1 MGNFLAA
8 GSAKSFEKG
17 EKEQRKR
24 AKVRLCVTGEGGSFQ
39 SHITNK
45 LRAAQRKGKRGEA
58 AGETRTAISYLTLSA
73 VAIPAPKRPNPR
85 HRPSFARSVK
95 PKNKKK
101 RKKVK
106 KHPRTPRFLP
116 PSPHTHA
123 TARASRHAIPTRA
136 PSIALPRDD
145 GDDDAHSLYIRKPPD
160 SYGKGFE
167 SQNVTYRHS
176 LTLRPVRPF
185 LHSSTPPPPPPFRG
199 SVNGWTDGRTESRK
213 PFAWDSQSLPPSL
226 ELGARVQDGQPI
238 DPRKT
243 QLAWKLGAARF
254 LDRLGWVPECRYF
267 LFSRGNI
274 FFSFFRGLKLGERD
288 VPGFV
293 HGVSNMPPLP
303 PYEQEHFTQTPHG
316 GKGLGCGFC

>member
-101 RKKVK
+101 TKKSK
-106 KHPRTPRFLP
+106 EAPPGHPGFSPQPAHARHCARF
-116 PSPHTHA
+116 
-123 TARASRHAIPTRA
+123 A
-136 PSIALPRDD
+136 P
-145 GDDDAHSLYIRKPPD
+145 
-160 SYGKGFE
+160 
-167 SQNVTYRHS
+167 RHS
-176 LTLRPVRPF
+176 HTGTFHRP
-185 LHSSTPPPPPPFRG
+185 S
-199 SVNGWTDGRTESRK
+199 
-213 PFAWDSQSLPPSL
+213 A
-226 ELGARVQDGQPI
+226 
-238 DPRKT
+238 
-243 QLAWKLGAARF
+243 
-254 LDRLGWVPECRYF
+254 
-267 LFSRGNI
+267 
-274 FFSFFRGLKLGERD
+274 
-288 VPGFV
+288 
-293 HGVSNMPPLP
+293 
-303 PYEQEHFTQTPHG
+303 
-316 GKGLGCGFC
+316 